1 MGQGNKTVQ
10 MLAAY
15 IENIDVPGM
24 LEAMFKVPVVGGF
37 HNKDKVAYDS
47 KYASETTPKP
57 VESTASSY
65 VENQF
70 NGYVAA
76 EAEPPVYKESFTL
89 PASEV
94 EDIAIGKNPFEAI
107 SFGESALEKIN
118 NGLASLTQ
126 RTRRGLELQ
135 ASQIFSNGKL
145 SLSRTTGSLYTLDF
159 NISDDQFV
167 VPAIAW
173 GSASDTPYADVV
185 EAASKVYN
193 PKGIMMDEA
202 NWQLF
207 YEDAKGKDYFSNQV
221 FGTGLGTVGITTLAP
236 FEASIKG
243 SIMIGA
249 RMLPIFVY
257 DEGYKFAKADS
268 KTGYLANKVVVF
280 NDSARDK
287 TFGNIPRFALGGR
300 AQSILGSSRFMMG
313 GAGMDVT
320 LNAWYGKENESV
332 TVGIGTRPLLIPR
345 DKRGFAVVN
354 TDGNA
359 RS

>member
-15 IENIDVPGM
+15 FDNIEVPNM
-24 LEAMFKVPVVGGF
+24 LEAMFKVPTVGGF

-47 KYASETTPKP
+47 KYSSETTPMP
-57 VESTASSY
+57 VESTSSSY
-65 VENQF
+65 NENQF

-76 EAEPPVYKESFTL
+76 EAEPPVYKESFTI

-94 EDIAIGKNPFEAI
+94 ENIAIGKNPFEAI
-107 SFGESALEKIN
+107 SFGDSALAKIN
-118 NGLASLTQ
+118 EGLLSLTQ

-135 ASQIFSNGKL
+135 ASQIFSTGKL
-145 SLSRTTGSLYTLDF
+145 ALTRTTGSLFELDF

-173 GSASDTPYADVV
+173 GSVSDTPYADVV
-185 EAASKVYN
+185 SAAGKVYN
-193 PKGIMMDEA
+193 PAGIMMDEA

-207 YEDAKGKDYFSNQV
+207 YADAKDKDLFSNQV

-236 FEASIKG
+236 FQSSIKG
-243 SIMIGA
+243 SIMVGA
-249 RMLPIFVY
+249 KMLPIFVY
-257 DEGYKFAKADS
+257 DEGFKFTKAAS
-268 KTGYLANKVVVF
+268 KTGYLVNKVVVF
-280 NDSARDK
+280 NDSTRDK
-287 TFGNIPRFALGGR
+287 TFGNIPRFALDGR

-320 LNAWYGKENESV
+320 LNAWYGQENESV
-332 TVGIGTRPLLIPR
+332 TIGIGTRPLLIPR

-354 TDGNA
+354 TDGNV

>member
-10 MLAAY
+10 MLTAY
-15 IENIDVPGM
+15 FENIETPDM
-24 LEAMFKVPVVGGF
+24 LEGMFSVPAVGGF

-47 KYASETTPKP
+47 KYSSETTPKP

-76 EAEPPVYKESFTL
+76 EAEPPVYKESFTV

-94 EDIAIGKNPFEAI
+94 ENIAIGKNPFEAI
-107 SFGESALEKIN
+107 NFGAAALEKIN
-118 NGLASLTQ
+118 NGLLSLTE
-126 RTRRGLELQ
+126 RTRRALELQ
-135 ASQIFSNGKL
+135 ASQIFSTGKL
-145 SLSRTTGSLYTLDF
+145 LLSRTTGSLFNLDF

-173 GSASDTPYADVV
+173 GSASHTPYDNVV
-185 EAASKVYN
+185 AAAKKVFN

-207 YEDAKGKDYFSNQV
+207 YEDAKDKDYFSNQV

-236 FEASIKG
+236 YEASIKG

-257 DEGYKFAKADS
+257 DEGFKFNKADE

-280 NDSARDK
+280 NDSRRDK
-287 TFGNIPRFALGGR
+287 TFGNIPRFSLDGR

-313 GAGMDVT
+313 GSGMDVT
-320 LNAWYGKENESV
+320 LNAWYGQESESV

-359 RS
+359 RV

>member
-15 IENIDVPGM
+15 FENIQTPDM
-24 LEAMFKVPVVGGF
+24 LEGMFKVPTVGGF

-47 KYASETTPKP
+47 KYSSETTPRP
-57 VESTASSY
+57 VESTSSSY

-76 EAEPPVYKESFTL
+76 ESEPPVYKESFTL
-89 PASEV
+89 NAGEV
-94 EDIAIGKNPFEAI
+94 EDIAIGKNPFESI
-107 SFGESALEKIN
+107 NFGESALAKIN
-118 NGLASLTQ
+118 NGLLSLTE
-126 RTRRGLELQ
+126 RVRRALELQ

-145 SLSRTTGSLYTLDF
+145 LLSRSTGSLFSLDF

-167 VPAIAW
+167 VPGTAW
-173 GSASDTPYADVV
+173 GVGGATPYANVV
-185 EAASKVYN
+185 AAAKKVYN

-207 YEDAKGKDYFSNQV
+207 YADAKDKDYFSNQV

-236 FEASIKG
+236 YEASIKG

-280 NDSARDK
+280 NDSQRDK
-287 TFGNIPRFALGGR
+287 TFGNIPRFALDGR
-300 AQSILGSSRFMMG
+300 AQSVLGSSRFMMG

-320 LNAWYGKENESV
+320 LNAWYGQENESV
-332 TVGIGTRPLLIPR
+332 TIGIGTRPLLIPR

-354 TDGNA
+354 TDGNV